1 METVYVW
8 PLPILNCSLLIEER
22 SISIEDIA
30 AALGIS
36 SRALQRNLT
45 AEGTKFNQELQNV
58 QKILAFSYFKN
69 PDMTTDDV
77 AYLLGY
83 SEVSSFSR
91 AFKKWTGKTIS
102 EYREEIQKHS

>member
-1 METVYVW
+1 MK
-8 PLPILNCSLLIEER
+8 PLESF
-22 SISIEDIA
+22 
-30 AALGIS
+30 G
-36 SRALQRNLT
+36 
-45 AEGTKFNQELQNV
+45 
-58 QKILAFSYFKN
+58 YFKN

-102 EYREEIQKHS
+102 EYREENKALR